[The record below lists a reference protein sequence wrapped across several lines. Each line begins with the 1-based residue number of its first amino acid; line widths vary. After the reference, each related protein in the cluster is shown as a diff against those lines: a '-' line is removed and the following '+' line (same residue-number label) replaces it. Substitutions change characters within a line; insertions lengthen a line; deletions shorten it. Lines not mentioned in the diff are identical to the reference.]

1 MSALVQFWRHL
12 GDIDGR
18 KTRMTRRRQGQI
30 ESRQVMRKT
39 SRNLMEEYIEKRK
52 EKDIAWERT

>member
-1 MSALVQFWRHL
+1 MSALVQFWLHL

-18 KTRMTRRRQGQI
+18 KTRMMRRKEGQI

-39 SRNLMEEYIEKRK
+39 SRNLMEE
-52 EKDIAWERT
+52 